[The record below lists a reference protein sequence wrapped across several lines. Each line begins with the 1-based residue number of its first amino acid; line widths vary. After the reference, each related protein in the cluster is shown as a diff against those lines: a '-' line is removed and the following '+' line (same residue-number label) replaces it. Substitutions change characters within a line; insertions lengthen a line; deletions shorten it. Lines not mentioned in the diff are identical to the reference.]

1 MKKISNL
8 LPLILVGIYFTLIRT
23 NDSISFVIK
32 ILILILIVI
41 ISLFIGYQK
50 YKKDDLS
57 RTTVIGV
64 IVSILIA
71 ISIFFYYT
79 SKIS

>member
-23 NDSISFVIK
+23 NDSISFVVK

-50 YKKDDLS
+50 YKKDDLT
-57 RTTVIGV
+57 RTTIIGV